1 MFLSFL
7 TFCLFISLTTS
18 IQLVPGNI
26 HVQLLPNNQVSS
38 KTYRPGT
45 TVHYTVEF
53 ENVPMDDNVHIGIEI
68 RGSNPAGGPRGYIAL
83 ARSASSIKDFVQ
95 ETNNKLQF
103 KLTPNEIYAG
113 YSWHFRPFLFYGDQ
127 SMGSTNMMNSGS
139 SEMFQVLKQ

>member
-7 TFCLFISLTTS
+7 TVCLFISVATS
-18 IQLVPGNI
+18 VQLVPGNI

-38 KTYRPGT
+38 KTYRPGA

-53 ENVPMDDNVHIGIEI
+53 ENVPMDDNVNIGIEI

-83 ARSASSIKDFVQ
+83 ARSVGSIKNFVQ

-103 KLTPNEIYAG
+103 KLTPNEMVVSA
-113 YSWHFRPFLFYGDQ
+113 S
-127 SMGSTNMMNSGS
+127 
-139 SEMFQVLKQ
+139 